1 MLHRIGSCRAGRLR
15 PPPPLRG
22 TVSRRCS
29 HAGDVAVAGSG
40 VVAPGVAG
48 VLVRREAERALHG
61 WLARRKLFRDWNK
74 FVNLRPLVGVH
85 DHGRERRWYPVW
97 TRRKR
102 SSSPWSP
109 LSLSRSL
116 SLSLCYGNV
125 RLRVSIVN
133 FMICCI
139 ENSFDCC
146 AICSAC
152 ELLVRCIPTRR
163 ISNTLYLSLASIN
176 QNPSPI
182 VSVTQ
187 SLK

>member
-109 LSLSRSL
+109 LSLSSSL
-116 SLSLCYGNV
+116 SLSLSL
-125 RLRVSIVN
+125 LRERT
-133 FMICCI
+133 I
-139 ENSFDCC
+139 ESLSCQFHD
-146 AICSAC
+146 
-152 ELLVRCIPTRR
+152 LLHREQLWLLCHMLCLR
-163 ISNTLYLSLASIN
+163 IAGAMHSNTAHLQHTLSKFS
-176 QNPSPI
+176 
-182 VSVTQ
+182 
-187 SLK
+187 